1 MSDSISSLEEL
12 ENLFDKYSK
21 KLIVLDF
28 YSNFCVPCRRAK
40 PKIKSLM
47 QETCKHTLFVMIEVR
62 DDPDIAEILE
72 KYQVY
77 TIPKFIIIRDHKKI
91 FVTNDPDKLKDKIK
105 RLIPPIPPPRR
116 KS

>member
-12 ENLFDKYSK
+12 ENLFKKYSK

-40 PKIKSLM
+40 PKIESLM
-47 QETCKHTLFVMIEVR
+47 AETCQNVLFVMIEVR
-62 DDPDIAEILE
+62 DDPDIVEILE

-77 TIPKFIIIRDHKKI
+77 TIPKFIIIRDREKI
-91 FVTNDPDKLKDKIK
+91 FVTNDPVKLKNKLK
-105 RLIPPIPPPRR
+105 RLIPPPRR

>member
-1 MSDSISSLEEL
+1 MSESISSLEEL
-12 ENLFDKYSK
+12 EELFNTYSK

-28 YSNFCVPCRRAK
+28 YSNFCAPCRRAE

-62 DDPDIAEILE
+62 DDPDIEEIVR

-91 FVTNDPDKLKDKIK
+91 FVTNDPDKLEDKLK
-105 RLIPPIPPPRR
+105 RLISPIPPPRR